1 MVLFTFIESGFFSYM
16 VRCQW
21 YLLFPMLGAILS
33 TGSNG
38 TEVVTLFQ
46 IYMKKIFKKALFA
59 LILNLK
65 LAIGFLCSVQLHK
78 YL

>member
-1 MVLFTFIESGFFSYM
+1 MVSFTFIESGFFSYM

-21 YLLFPMLGAILS
+21 YLLFLMLGAILS

-46 IYMKKIFKKALFA
+46 IYMKKIFL
-59 LILNLK
+59 
-65 LAIGFLCSVQLHK
+65 
-78 YL
+78 

>member
-1 MVLFTFIESGFFSYM
+1 M

-21 YLLFPMLGAILS
+21 YLLFLMLGAILS